1 MAFIIFFQ
9 IHVLQMQMMNDLI
22 MMKLPCCSLV
32 LIELLVF
39 KQAFA
44 LIVFSDG
51 LKNEMQR
58 TEQQF

>member
-1 MAFIIFFQ
+1 M
-9 IHVLQMQMMNDLI
+9 
-22 MMKLPCCSLV
+22 
-32 LIELLVF
+32 ERLVF

-58 TEQQF
+58 TEQQFQACKNRFGNDFRL

>member
-1 MAFIIFFQ
+1 
-9 IHVLQMQMMNDLI
+9 MQMMNDLI